1 MACGLGF
8 FPFFNRDCEDK
19 CKACACGCGACGCN
33 SGSGCGCKK
42 DDDKKV
48 AIITAIRAVCAQG
61 DGCFNNIGKW

>member
-33 SGSGCGCKK
+33 SGCGCKK

-48 AIITAIRAVCAQG
+48 AIITAIRAIAANG
-61 DGCFNNIGKW
+61 DGVFDKVNKW